1 MVFPTTSR
9 DFRNGPRPDPIYAVV
24 VGLYGCAFLIPLGA
38 IAVAGILT
46 NIAVFTLGV
55 FATLTVVTT
64 VVSLAVTRTPGLA
77 VDIGRYRRLW
87 ALWAAP
93 GALFLLLIAGAETG
107 ITPWTADSVVGWS
120 LLGAVTGTLL
130 GGVVV
135 MMSRTRYANARLSD
149 ETDLAQWEGWLPRRR
164 RRIVTAITGVG
175 CLCVPVGLG
184 AQELLG
190 YEWGFA
196 LGQMAFTSSLVV
208 DIGRP
213 NGRTYRVTDAGM
225 AVEHPFARRLRPWSA
240 FTEYTLTADALL
252 IHTAQWWRPTIRCD
266 ADEINEIDRVT
277 DALGAQLSESERVAK
292 Q

>member
-1 MVFPTTSR
+1 MVFPTTSWN
-9 DFRNGPRPDPIYAVV
+9 FRNGPRPEPIYGVV

-46 NIAVFTLGV
+46 NVIVFTLGA
-55 FATLTVVTT
+55 FATVTVVTA
-64 VVSLAVTRTPGLA
+64 VVGLAVTRIPGLA
-77 VDIGRYRRLW
+77 VEIGRYRRLW
-87 ALWAAP
+87 ALWATP
-93 GALFLLLIAGAETG
+93 GALFLLLSVGAETG
-107 ITPWTADSVVGWS
+107 ITPWSVDSVVGWS
-120 LLGAVTGTLL
+120 LLGMVAGTLL

-149 ETDLAQWEGWLPRRR
+149 ETDLAQWEGRLPRRR

-184 AQELLG
+184 AQELFG

-196 LGQMAFTSSLVV
+196 LGQMAFTASLVV

-213 NGRTYRVTDAGM
+213 NGRTYHVTDAGM
-225 AVEHPFARRLRPWSA
+225 AVEHPFARRLRPWSV
-240 FTEYTLTADALL
+240 FTGYTLTDDALL
-252 IHTAQWWRPTIRCD
+252 IHTAQWWRPTLRCD
-266 ADEINEIDRVT
+266 ADEIEGIDRVT
-277 DALGAQLSESERVAK
+277 DALGAQLSESGRVAK